1 MQDPQPWT
9 LDRQTMVGMYGQLAG
24 HGLSWGKQLAS
35 GTPVGQVLNLE
46 TLFWAGFNIASETL
60 SRTATTAAGT
70 SVAGLVAPAAVQV
83 AALNMYNAPAR
94 RILQSG
100 NPMQVL
106 DSPFL
111 SGTLASV
118 IAKSY
123 F

>member
-1 MQDPQPWT
+1 M
-9 LDRQTMVGMYGQLAG
+9 LDSQSMVGIYGQLAG

-35 GTPVGQVLNLE
+35 GTPVGQVFSLE

-60 SRTATTAAGT
+60 SRTASVATGT
-70 SVAGLVAPAAVQV
+70 SVAGIVAPAALQV

-100 NPMQVL
+100 SPSLLL

-111 SGTLASV
+111 TGTLASV

>member
-1 MQDPQPWT
+1 MQDSQPWT

-24 HGLSWGKQLAS
+24 QGLSWGKQLAS
-35 GTPVGQVLNLE
+35 GNPVGQVLNLE

-100 NPMQVL
+100 NPMQIL